1 MNQLPFSSINYGL
14 DTTPEGRMA
23 TNAILDASI
32 KGLGKNHRTSIFPC
46 GIFQLKDGINN
57 NKNDPNY
64 DLKRK
69 ALYSTVRRFYPNYMN
84 GDWSVQV
91 AGIQK
96 DREIKRRVISELK
109 IDMKNTLIE
118 IFKEHPTWAERMNLK
133 VDEYGSLIVT
143 EEETPTEIAS
153 TMGAVTKES
162 RIIFFENKYADAK
175 EMSIG
180 EMYEYLKEK
189 CGEENQ
195 FGRENNPN
203 KDIDLKDIEVYV
215 LDPYYDD
222 GYHNGDK
229 KVRVFMMNKNKVFGQ
244 KYHVVLENGC
254 TLDCTEDHPITLSN
268 GTTVRAK
275 DFEIGMEFV
284 TKPCDNYIEH
294 TKIISIETQDWGDE
308 EYVYDMTTESEHFM
322 VNKIWSHNCRTYNGF
337 DINFTEKYF
346 YSLLKKI
353 ATTRQLPKNY
363 LFSAMQKDGRG
374 NIAPSTI
381 IMPTLAIKARIEA
394 EKDPSLNIV
403 DLFLSKLSEA
413 IDDTKDFLIERY
425 EHICSQKSD
434 SAKFMYENNTIKG
447 YEPSQ
452 GIRSALKHGTLA
464 IGQLGLA
471 ETLQILIGT
480 NQLTEEG
487 MKLAI
492 AIESLFKAKCDKF
505 KTEYSLNFGVYYTPA
520 ENLCYTAM
528 KKFRKAFGDHPYI
541 KELIDKKI
549 IRDYFTNSIHVPV
562 WEEVDPF
569 TKIDIETQLT
579 GYSNAGCI
587 LYIELDGK
595 IIDNLDAVE
604 QILQHAKE
612 KDAPYIAFNIP
623 ADCCLDCGFIGDFQ
637 ENHKCTKCGSENVLE
652 PARVTGYLTG
662 DWRYAFNHGKQS
674 EKKDRVKHTKYMNKV
689 HCNCGE

>member
-1 MNQLPFSSINYGL
+1 
-14 DTTPEGRMA
+14 MA

-96 DREIKRRVISELK
+96 DREIKRKVISELK
-109 IDMKNTLIE
+109 IDMRNTLIE

-153 TMGAVTKES
+153 TMG
-162 RIIFFENKYADAK
+162 
-175 EMSIG
+175 
-180 EMYEYLKEK
+180 
-189 CGEENQ
+189 
-195 FGRENNPN
+195 
-203 KDIDLKDIEVYV
+203 
-215 LDPYYDD
+215 
-222 GYHNGDK
+222 
-229 KVRVFMMNKNKVFGQ
+229 
-244 KYHVVLENGC
+244 
-254 TLDCTEDHPITLSN
+254 
-268 GTTVRAK
+268 
-275 DFEIGMEFV
+275 
-284 TKPCDNYIEH
+284 
-294 TKIISIETQDWGDE
+294 
-308 EYVYDMTTESEHFM
+308 
-322 VNKIWSHNCRTYNGF
+322 CRTYNGF

-425 EHICSQKSD
+425 EHICSQKSE

-480 NQLTEEG
+480 NHLTEEG

-492 AIESLFKAKCDKF
+492 AIESLFKTKCDKF
-505 KTEYSLNFGVYYTPA
+505 KTDYSLNFGVYFTPA

-541 KELIDKKI
+541 KDLIDKKI

-569 TKIDIETQLT
+569 TKIDIETKLS

-604 QILQHAKE
+604 QILQYAKE

-674 EKKDRVKHTKYMNKV
+674 EKKDRVKHTKYIHEI